1 MKARHLAIF
10 EQPISPLDAFIG
22 EAKAYEEITKAWIHL
37 DTNAI
42 LAQRTE
48 FVESQ
53 QSTQVRKHVAK
64 CTWTPTMATITTGCR
79 MRIERQDGTSRV
91 FGIDAIVN
99 VDERNR
105 ELQMQLVERN

>member
-10 EQPISPLDAFIG
+10 ENQVSPLDAFIG
-22 EAKAYEEITKAWIHL
+22 ESKSWEEVTKAWVVL

-48 FVESQ
+48 FVESEQ
-53 QSTQVRKHVAK
+53 ATQVRKHVAK
-64 CTWTPTMATITTGCR
+64 LTWTPATAKITTRCR
-79 MRIERQDGTSRV
+79 MRIEQQDGTSRT

-99 VDERNR
+99 ANEANR
-105 ELQMQLVERN
+105 ELQMQVVERT